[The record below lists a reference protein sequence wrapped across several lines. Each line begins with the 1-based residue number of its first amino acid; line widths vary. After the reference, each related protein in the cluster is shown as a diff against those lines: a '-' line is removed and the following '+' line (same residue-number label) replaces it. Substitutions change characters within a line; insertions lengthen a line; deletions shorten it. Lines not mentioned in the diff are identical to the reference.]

1 MPSTMVWMLMAIEVD
16 DVGPLLERLNQSSKN
31 TLMATLGIVYT
42 DAGAG
47 FLEATMPVNPN
58 VHQPMGILHGGATA
72 ALAESVGSAA
82 SALLL
87 DLKTHYPVGLELSI
101 NHIRSLQSGVVR
113 ARADIVHQGRTTH
126 LWNIAIHDEAKRQ
139 IAWAR
144 LSMMVL
150 ARAGKKH

>member
-1 MPSTMVWMLMAIEVD
+1 MGLKTVLTMTSEPGAKE
-16 DVGPLLERLNQSSKN
+16 GLLAKLNQSSAN
-31 TLMATLGIVYT
+31 TLMETLGIEYT
-42 DAGAG
+42 DVGEG
-47 FLEATMPVNPN
+47 FLEATLPVGPA

-101 NHIRSLQSGVVR
+101 NHIRSMREGKVR
-113 ARADIVHQGRTTH
+113 ARADLVHQGRTTH
-126 LWNIAIHDEAKRQ
+126 LWNISITDEEGRMV
-139 IAWAR
+139 AWSR

-150 ARAGKKH
+150 ARS